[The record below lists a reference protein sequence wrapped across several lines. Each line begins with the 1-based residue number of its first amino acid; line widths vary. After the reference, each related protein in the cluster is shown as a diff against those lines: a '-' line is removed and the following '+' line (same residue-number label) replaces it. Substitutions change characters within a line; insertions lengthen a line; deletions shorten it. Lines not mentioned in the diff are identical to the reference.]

1 LPLTVKYLI
10 QNMLPRERHMK
21 CQLSCFK
28 LGGQAQRWQSWCSG
42 LYCVRVDVT
51 FESQAIMAVIELWQF
66 CLEEFEAF

>member
-1 LPLTVKYLI
+1 
-10 QNMLPRERHMK
+10 MLPRELLMK

-51 FESQAIMAVIELWQF
+51 FESQAMMAVIELLTVLF
-66 CLEEFEAF
+66 GRF